1 MEENKEKSKLTSWW
15 AILIYGAIGAYLLN
29 HLGQWLETKFPS
41 LNFAVYLL
49 SGLIIFIAALFIW
62 EIGVR
67 FINIHELVND
77 NNKRL
82 KELEKQLNK
91 LRK

>member
-1 MEENKEKSKLTSWW
+1 MTRTKEKTKLTSWW
-15 AILIYGAIGAYLLN
+15 AILIYGAVGAYLLN
-29 HLGQWLETKFPS
+29 HLGTWLETKFPS

-67 FINIHELVND
+67 FMNIYELVNE
-77 NNKRL
+77 NNKKL
-82 KELEKQLNK
+82 KEIEKK
-91 LRK
+91 LKKSKK

>member
-1 MEENKEKSKLTSWW
+1 MVKNEEKSKLTTWW
-15 AILIYGAIGAYLLN
+15 AILIYGAVGAYLLN
-29 HLGQWLETKFPS
+29 RLGGWLETKFPS

-62 EIGVR
+62 EMGVR
-67 FINIHELVND
+67 FMNIHELVND

-82 KELEKQLNK
+82 KEIEKK
-91 LRK
+91 LKK